1 MDENQIF
8 YIKSRF
14 SVKHPLRMIGKVI
27 VDSTCCA
34 KSSEFEYFTP
44 LFDIIAIIFLN
55 ILSNISI
62 KHSNFNF
69 LNTLKKSM
77 SLLYRQVKKYK
88 GPKKIY

>member
-1 MDENQIF
+1 M
-8 YIKSRF
+8 
-14 SVKHPLRMIGKVI
+14 
-27 VDSTCCA
+27 CA

-44 LFDIIAIIFLN
+44 LFDIIAINFFLN

>member
-1 MDENQIF
+1 MRTQFIECVV
-8 YIKSRF
+8 RE
-14 SVKHPLRMIGKVI
+14 
-27 VDSTCCA
+27 
-34 KSSEFEYFTP
+34 SSEFEYFTP
-44 LFDIIAIIFLN
+44 LFDIIAINFLN